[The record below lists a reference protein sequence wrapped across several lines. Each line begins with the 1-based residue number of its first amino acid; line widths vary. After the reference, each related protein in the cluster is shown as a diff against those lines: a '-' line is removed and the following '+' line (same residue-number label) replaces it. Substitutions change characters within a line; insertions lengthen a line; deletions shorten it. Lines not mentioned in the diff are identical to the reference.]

1 MKGIFSILTTLAMLL
16 TSSVCVAQR
25 YQRSFEVFGFPDGEQ
40 MGESLKIAIPLLL
53 IGLFFVFVIAKGNK
67 GSKTK
72 DTLGCIGWI
81 ILLIGVFF
89 LFPLLIWVEG
99 IVASIWNIL
108 LVIGIVIVIIGVIK
122 GKQKHDI

>member
-25 YQRSFEVFGFPDGEQ
+25 YQRSFEVFGFPDGEL
-40 MGESLKIAIPLLL
+40 MGDSLKIAIPLLL

-89 LFPLLIWVEG
+89 LIPIVNMGGRYRG
-99 IVASIWNIL
+99 INLEHFTRHRNCYRHYRSYKRETEA
-108 LVIGIVIVIIGVIK
+108 
-122 GKQKHDI
+122 

>member
-1 MKGIFSILTTLAMLL
+1 MLL

-40 MGESLKIAIPLLL
+40 MGDSLKIAIPLLL